1 MDGTEGETADRR
13 PMAKIREKKG
23 LEEDPLRAHLMEQWE
38 RIRTTLADYDQTG
51 DPERLHAARTAIR
64 RLRALLRLFRKPLR
78 STSAETISGNLR
90 SLLRLL
96 GKARDQDV
104 WIEILEQY
112 GKKLKLSG
120 DATWCAYLHD
130 QYSISHTCHR
140 KARVELQS
148 EEFRMLLRQSGDMVS
163 TESCGILAGGRQEF
177 SCHLANRLSGAIGD
191 ILEDHVRRKDVSEKR
206 LHRFRRKCRQLRY
219 WSELARGQ
227 FGKRRTPFLESFRFF
242 STTLG
247 QTRDADLALRRLQRV
262 HADWALKIA
271 GQLITRKKQNL
282 RALRKEWEACRKVRF
297 RMDPLYRKSRKK
309 SSWDS

>member
-38 RIRTTLADYDQTG
+38 RIRATLADYGQTG

-112 GKKLKLSG
+112 GKRLKLSG

-130 QYSISHTCHR
+130 QYSISHACHR
-140 KARVELQS
+140 KARAELQS

-177 SCHLANRLSGAIGD
+177 RCHLANRLSGAIGD

-219 WSELARGQ
+219 WNELARGQ
-227 FGKRRTPFLESFRFF
+227 FGRRRTPFLESFRFF

-262 HADWALKIA
+262 HAVWAMKIA
-271 GQLITRKKQNL
+271 GQLITRKKRNL
-282 RALRKEWEACRKVRF
+282 RALRKEWEACRKVRS
-297 RMDPLYRKSRKK
+297 RIDPLYQRSRKK
-309 SSWDS
+309 GRRDS